1 MDLWLSTFS
10 IIARCSC
17 VIHID
22 NGTMGPYSLD
32 DEAAICKNVR
42 MVEDE
47 DIVVRGNVKDQNK
60 ENTSGRR

>member
-1 MDLWLSTFS
+1 MDSWLSTFS

-17 VIHID
+17 VTHID
-22 NGTMGPYSLD
+22 NGTMGLQALGD
-32 DEAAICKNVR
+32 DAAVCKNVR

-47 DIVVRGNVKDQNK
+47 DIVIRGKVKDQYK